1 MNENEE
7 VESWCITYKKK
18 WLSVTIQCIAFISIF
33 EECFPSFGG
42 VQKKKDKQKTSFQ
55 NRSKATSI
63 FYYLKKK
70 KNSK

>member
-33 EECFPSFGG
+33 EEAWWS
-42 VQKKKDKQKTSFQ
+42 
-55 NRSKATSI
+55 A
-63 FYYLKKK
+63 KKK
-70 KNSK
+70 KTNRKLPSKIEVKLLLYFIT